1 VPKGSIPILRVGPNL
16 LATVHVELRDAVA
29 EAFQEDILTELERR
43 AARGLVIDVS
53 GLDVVDTYVAR
64 VLSETGRMAKLM
76 GTETVL
82 VGIRPDVAAT
92 LIRMGYNM
100 DGVLTALNVDDGIET
115 LAQRAAEV
123 ARERG
128 LPGALGPVE
137 PAPGGGKKA

>member
-1 VPKGSIPILRVGPNL
+1 MARGTIPILRVGPNL

-43 AARGLVIDVS
+43 RASGLVIDVS

-64 VLSETGRMAKLM
+64 ILSETGRMAKLM

-92 LIRMGYNM
+92 LIRMGYDM
-100 DGVLTALNVDDGIET
+100 AGVLTALNVDDGIET
-115 LAQRAAEV
+115 LAKLGGTPNPPAK
-123 ARERG
+123 
-128 LPGALGPVE
+128 PGKG
-137 PAPGGGKKA
+137 